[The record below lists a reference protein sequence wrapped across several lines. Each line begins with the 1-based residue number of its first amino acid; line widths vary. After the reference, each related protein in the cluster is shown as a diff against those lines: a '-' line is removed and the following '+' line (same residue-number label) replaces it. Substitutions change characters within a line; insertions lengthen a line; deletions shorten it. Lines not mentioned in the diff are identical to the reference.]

1 MSMHATPIELNDEIA
16 EKLGRFKS
24 VFIPYPRHIELHAR
38 LDYLQRLGRQTNGEP
53 QMGLRVLAPTG
64 SGKSTAA
71 RAYIAFVEA
80 RRERTESFIPVI
92 KVDLERNSTSKK
104 LIMSIL
110 HALGDPYA
118 HHGTELT
125 LKRRMLEYF
134 VRFGVELLIV
144 DEVQHLNYR
153 NGLRS
158 DVTDTLKVLL
168 DAGVVPIVFLGTP
181 DAKPMFERNLQLNG
195 RLLPPCDLN
204 PLDNKRAA
212 DRDLFA
218 RFVSHLDQTIV
229 DQGILPNLSDFEEA
243 GLVEALFEVS
253 GGVVGRVS
261 RLLQIALEVALR
273 RGAHC
278 IERADVSWAI
288 DHWAL
293 PQAFAKSNPLGRAK
307 HG

>member
-1 MSMHATPIELNDEIA
+1 MNMHATPIELNDEIA
-16 EKLGRFKS
+16 EKLARFKS
-24 VFIPYPRHIELHAR
+24 VFIPYPRHVELHAR
-38 LDYLQRLGRQTNGEP
+38 LDYLQRLGRQTIGEP

-71 RAYIAFVEA
+71 RAYIAFVEST
-80 RRERTESFIPVI
+80 RPRTDSFIPVI

-118 HHGTELT
+118 HHGNELT

-181 DAKPMFERNLQLNG
+181 DAKLMFERNLQLNG
-195 RLLPPCDLN
+195 RLLPPSDLS
-204 PLDNKRAA
+204 PLDSERAA

-218 RFVSHLDQTIV
+218 RFVSRLDQTVV
-229 DQGILPNLSDFEEA
+229 DQGILPNLSDFEGA
-243 GLVEALFEVS
+243 GLIGALFEVS

-261 RLLQIALEVALR
+261 RLLQVALEVALR
-273 RGAHC
+273 RGGHC

-288 DHWAL
+288 DHWAV
-293 PQAFAKSNPLGRAK
+293 PQAFVKSNPLGRAK